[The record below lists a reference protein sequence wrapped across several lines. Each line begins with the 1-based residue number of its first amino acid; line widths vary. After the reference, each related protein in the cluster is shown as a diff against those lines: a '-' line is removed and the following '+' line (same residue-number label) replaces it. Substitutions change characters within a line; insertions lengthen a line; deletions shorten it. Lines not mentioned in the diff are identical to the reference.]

1 MTLSAIDEE
10 DFYSEIRKKNDLI
23 STHSTDSIEDQN
35 KNKNGNDNKNENDYD
50 NENGSQRWVAMV
62 NKIYPTSPAERAGLH
77 VGGTVII
84 EFVLI
89 SISIIFILLNRSWKK
104 IHIVSVLLAF
114 TSASKKIFN
123 LHFH

>member
-10 DFYSEIRKKNDLI
+10 DFYSEIRKKSDLI

-114 TSASKKIFN
+114 TSTSTIF
-123 LHFH
+123 F